1 MKTRSLLPL
10 LLLAGCA
17 APEKVT
23 VEPPTQDVK
32 KLDSIAFLTD
42 VLPGQDLAL
51 LHGDARLYLGVT
63 RSEAIKIFEPQERS
77 TPFSN
82 LPEGFADNF
91 TASGWERGTFS
102 FGCIGYTQ
110 EDRLNGSRTLDDV
123 VVLAMVTREDVDAD
137 IVAEALRVYSANFGP
152 PDPDTANRLQGQG
165 QDYWFWTVPGRRLM
179 ISASVDPKGK
189 RSLTIALG
197 APTLMTHLR
206 MSPDLAVED
215 RRAAI
220 QSLAASKGA

>member
-10 LLLAGCA
+10 LLLVGCA

-23 VEPPTQDVK
+23 VEPPAQDVE
-32 KLDSIAFLTD
+32 KLKSIFFQTGVSPED
-42 VLPGQDLAL
+42 DLAL
-51 LHGDARLYLGVT
+51 LHGDARLYLGVPQA
-63 RSEAIKIFEPQERS
+63 EALKIFEPQAKS

-82 LPEGFADNF
+82 LPEAFADNF
-91 TASGWERGTFS
+91 TASGWERVPFS

-110 EDRLNGSRTLDDV
+110 EDRLSGTRTFDDV

-137 IVAEALRVYSANFGP
+137 TVAEALRTYSANFGP
-152 PDPDTANRLQGQG
+152 PDEDTTGRLQGQG
-165 QDYWFWTVPGRRLM
+165 LDYWFWTVPGRRLM

-197 APTLMTHLR
+197 VPKVMTTLR
-206 MSPDLAVED
+206 MSPELAVED
-215 RRAAI
+215 RQAAI
-220 QSLAASKGA
+220 ESLEAAKDA

>member
-10 LLLAGCA
+10 LLLVGCA

-23 VEPPTQDVK
+23 VEPPAQDVK
-32 KLDSIAFLTD
+32 ELDSVVFLSGVPPD
-42 VLPGQDLAL
+42 QDLAL
-51 LHGDARLYLGVT
+51 LHGDSRLYLGVT
-63 RSEAIKIFEPQERS
+63 RSEALGIFEPQERS

-110 EDRLNGSRTLDDV
+110 EDRLNGARTLDDV

-137 IVAEALRVYSANFGP
+137 TVAEALRVYSANFGP
-152 PDPDTANRLQGQG
+152 PDEDTTGRLQGQG
-165 QDYWFWTVPGRRLM
+165 LDYWFWTVPGRRLM
-179 ISASVDPKGK
+179 ISATVDPKGK

-197 APTLMTHLR
+197 VPTLMTHLR

-215 RRAAI
+215 RQAAI
-220 QSLAASKGA
+220 ESLAAAKDA